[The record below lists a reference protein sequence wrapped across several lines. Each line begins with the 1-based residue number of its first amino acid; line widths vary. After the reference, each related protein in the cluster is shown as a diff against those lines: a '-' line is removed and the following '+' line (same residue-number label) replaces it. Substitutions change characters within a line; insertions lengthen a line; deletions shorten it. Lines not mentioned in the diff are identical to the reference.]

1 MTRTILIV
9 GATGSIG
16 LHAARRALAAG
27 YRTCALVRDRI
38 RAATMVYLDHIA
50 AHPGAWAMPLRR
62 PGSEPAGAARVRARA
77 RSDYVERLGRLL
89 GPSEQPRHR
98 YALWG
103 YLGFIDAA
111 CLHWVERG
119 CPDEERWGL
128 IDAALGALEGGLGDW
143 AV

>member
-1 MTRTILIV
+1 M
-9 GATGSIG
+9 
-16 LHAARRALAAG
+16 
-27 YRTCALVRDRI
+27 
-38 RAATMVYLDHIA
+38 
-50 AHPGAWAMPLRR
+50 
-62 PGSEPAGAARVRARA
+62 RARA

-89 GPSEQPRHR
+89 GPGEQARHR

-143 AV
+143 AA

>member
-1 MTRTILIV
+1 M
-9 GATGSIG
+9 AS
-16 LHAARRALAAG
+16 RRASG
-27 YRTCALVRDRI
+27 SS
-38 RAATMVYLDHIA
+38 
-50 AHPGAWAMPLRR
+50 RR
-62 PGSEPAGAARVRARA
+62 RGLESVRARA

-89 GPSEQPRHR
+89 GPGEQPRRR

-143 AV
+143 AA